1 MNIKPNTYYKRHNRI
16 NQRGFIFGVVMNI
29 KPNTYYKRHHSNIYY
44 DIFYTGEK
52 HAYLI
57 ACKYN
62 NEPLIKYDPK
72 VNWGTIKGL
81 QEFINHN
88 NYKIEEITKE
98 DLFLELL

>member
-1 MNIKPNTYYKRHNRI
+1 MKSNVKSRKYYKVCYNSS
-16 NQRGFIFGVVMNI
+16 
-29 KPNTYYKRHHSNIYY
+29 YYIV
-44 DIFYTGEK
+44 YTDEK

>member
-1 MNIKPNTYYKRHNRI
+1 MKSNVKSRKYYVVIILYIKYVIIT
-16 NQRGFIFGVVMNI
+16 
-29 KPNTYYKRHHSNIYY
+29 
-44 DIFYTGEK
+44 DEK